1 MGSPENQFQI
11 HFLKPK
17 VLPEVLCTK
26 ATRSLECINFD
37 QKRDPDQNIV
47 QFSWLIA
54 NPIQGHLD
62 LYASPTV
69 AKWRNCKAENMEQR
83 LQKKL
88 ANSVRRSKYLV
99 PPSWGNSSKKQS
111 IQELHRKNTRYC
123 LSKYLS
129 PYKFMKNLE
138 LGSRSETQLSND
150 LTKCKQIYSASIY
163 LYTRNQLSRKT
174 GIRHAPRD
182 GFFFLLQTVL
192 LCLLSY
198 LL

>member
-26 ATRSLECINFD
+26 ATRSQECINFD

-69 AKWRNCKAENMEQR
+69 AK
-83 LQKKL
+83 
-88 ANSVRRSKYLV
+88 
-99 PPSWGNSSKKQS
+99 
-111 IQELHRKNTRYC
+111 
-123 LSKYLS
+123 
-129 PYKFMKNLE
+129 
-138 LGSRSETQLSND
+138 
-150 LTKCKQIYSASIY
+150 
-163 LYTRNQLSRKT
+163 
-174 GIRHAPRD
+174 
-182 GFFFLLQTVL
+182 
-192 LCLLSY
+192 
-198 LL
+198 

>member
-1 MGSPENQFQI
+1 
-11 HFLKPK
+11 
-17 VLPEVLCTK
+17 
-26 ATRSLECINFD
+26 
-37 QKRDPDQNIV
+37 
-47 QFSWLIA
+47 
-54 NPIQGHLD
+54 
-62 LYASPTV
+62 
-69 AKWRNCKAENMEQR
+69 
-83 LQKKL
+83 
-88 ANSVRRSKYLV
+88 
-99 PPSWGNSSKKQS
+99 
-111 IQELHRKNTRYC
+111 
-123 LSKYLS
+123 
-129 PYKFMKNLE
+129 MKNLE